1 MLKKIQK
8 DLTKAIKSKDKIKR
22 DALRLVINAVNMYK
36 KDNNKTDKDI
46 GDELIYSLIRT
57 EIKQIRGLLVHALEG
72 RRIKMLEELNE
83 RLNIFDSYMPS
94 QMADDDIERALFV
107 IAHDFKI
114 RPITNRDR
122 GTIIKKA
129 ISVFQG
135 RADGPRINKIITQII
150 KRNEEEKSE

>member
-1 MLKKIQK
+1 VLKKIQK